1 MAAPWNLYDS
11 ANDPVIFLIGVDGD
25 PGLAELRAQIESK
38 LTEMPF
44 VVQPVMVVVGQ
55 AETEREEADAWA
67 VVRDAPLSL
76 ANANGESLN
85 APMTSLSQTLQLQR
99 LPALVVV
106 DEQGQMI
113 TLGASAAVLDMLIPN
128 DDPANT
134 ITEQND
140 AFLRSFSLMKPLQTQ
155 MMQNLGQSLQPYANS
170 LQDQRNTSAQR
181 NLVADQDA
189 GSEP

>member
-1 MAAPWNLYDS
+1 M
-11 ANDPVIFLIGVDGD
+11 G
-25 PGLAELRAQIESK
+25 
-38 LTEMPF
+38 EMLD
-44 VVQPVMVVVGQ
+44 VQPVMVVVGQ